1 MRIWPTLTLL
11 LAPVLADD
19 AASADASV
27 EILNDG
33 EILDGGQAVLDENE
47 SSAVL
52 EVEVSE
58 ITYDTLTQLYQ
69 FSGGVD
75 WAAKTNWMN
84 GDPCLKAW
92 YGLSCMETE
101 EEMIITEI
109 DLSEN
114 SLVGPLPSELGLLTG
129 ITSNFK
135 MQQNALTGTIP
146 TELGLLTGMESYF
159 LLFSTD
165 LTGEVP
171 TELGMMTAMKKR
183 FYLAANSLT
192 GEIPSELGA
201 LRRIQDYFYLHNN
214 EFCGEVPE
222 EVTQLTDKMKNKDV
236 VTGNDIGEE
245 CALGI

>member
-1 MRIWPTLTLL
+1 MLL
-11 LAPVLADD
+11 LAPALADE
-19 AASADASV
+19 AAQAEA
-27 EILNDG
+27 EILGDG
-33 EILDGGQAVLDENE
+33 EILEGEEPVLDENE
-47 SSAVL
+47 STAVI
-52 EVEVSE
+52 ETEVSE
-58 ITYDTLTQLYQ
+58 ITYETLSTLYQ
-69 FSGGVD
+69 ATGGGG
-75 WAAKTNWMN
+75 WAAKTNWMV

-114 SLVGPLPSELGLLTG
+114 KLAGTLPSELGLLTG

-135 MQQNALTGTIP
+135 MQQNALIESVP
-146 TELGLLTGMESYF
+146 TELGMLTGMESYF

-165 LTGEVP
+165 MTGEVP

-183 FYLAANSLT
+183 FYLAANSFE

-201 LRRIQDYFYLHNN
+201 LTKIQDYFYLHNN

-222 EVTQLTDKMKNKDV
+222 EVTQLADKMKNKDIL
-236 VTGNDIGEE
+236 TGNDIGVE